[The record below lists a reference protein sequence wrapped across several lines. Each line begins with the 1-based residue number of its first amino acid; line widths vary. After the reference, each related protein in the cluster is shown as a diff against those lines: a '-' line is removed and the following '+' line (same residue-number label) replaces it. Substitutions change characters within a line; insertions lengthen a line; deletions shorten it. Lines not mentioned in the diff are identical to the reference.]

1 MSEIDKATD
10 STTKASSVGAY
21 YFRLFDDKQLQ
32 KHGLPEVA
40 IRAAVAANINTPV
53 EILSALAA
61 DPDRRVRLAVATNLA
76 TPTRILEQL
85 ASDDEML
92 LVCRLKELDV
102 SVDILVA
109 LMQNRNPYVRRQA
122 ELTWIGR
129 EFERALKESCQGVAA
144 GNSYRLGELLVAS
157 KLVLQADIA
166 EALVDCRLYEIP
178 LGRALLQTDAVAAD
192 VLVKALRLQTL
203 IRDEQMAFVDAIE
216 DLVKA

>member
-1 MSEIDKATD
+1 MSEISKATD
-10 STTKASSVGAY
+10 STAKASSVGAY

-40 IRAAVAANINTPV
+40 IRAAVAANVYTPV

-76 TPTRILEQL
+76 TPTRVLEQL
-85 ASDDEML
+85 ASDDEMQ

-109 LMQNRNPYVRRQA
+109 LMQNRNPYIRRQA
-122 ELTWIGR
+122 ELTWNGR
-129 EFERALKESCQGVAA
+129 EFEHALKESCQGVAA
-144 GNSYRLGELLVAS
+144 GNGYRLGELLVAS
-157 KLVLQADIA
+157 KLVPEADIA